1 MPQSIPSH
9 RAFAALVA
17 LPDDAIDLGQASL
30 LIARLEYP
38 DLEVGEYLK
47 QLDQMASTIRNRLRG
62 GEGFTSLVGHLNRL
76 LFDEMGFQG
85 NRREYYDPRNSF
97 LNDVLDRR
105 IGIPISLSTIYI
117 EVGRRIGLPIAGV
130 AFPGHFLV
138 RYMGLDV
145 TTEILIDP
153 YNRGVI
159 LTEAECRKRIQ
170 DTFQGQLTF
179 RPEFLKRVRT
189 REILERMLMNL
200 KMIYQGQRDFHRALK
215 TQQLLLAIHPDRP
228 TEIRDRGLIYYR
240 LACLG
245 QAARDLD
252 TYLKAVPSAPDAD
265 ELRRRLKELARLAP
279 RMN

>member
-1 MPQSIPSH
+1 
-9 RAFAALVA
+9 
-17 LPDDAIDLGQASL
+17 
-30 LIARLEYP
+30 
-38 DLEVGEYLK
+38 
-47 QLDQMASTIRNRLRG
+47 
-62 GEGFTSLVGHLNRL
+62 
-76 LFDEMGFQG
+76 
-85 NRREYYDPRNSF
+85 
-97 LNDVLDRR
+97 
-105 IGIPISLSTIYI
+105 
-117 EVGRRIGLPIAGV
+117 
-130 AFPGHFLV
+130 
-138 RYMGLDV
+138 MGLDV

-179 RPEFLKRVRT
+179 RPEFL
-189 REILERMLMNL
+189 
-200 KMIYQGQRDFHRALK
+200 DFHRALK